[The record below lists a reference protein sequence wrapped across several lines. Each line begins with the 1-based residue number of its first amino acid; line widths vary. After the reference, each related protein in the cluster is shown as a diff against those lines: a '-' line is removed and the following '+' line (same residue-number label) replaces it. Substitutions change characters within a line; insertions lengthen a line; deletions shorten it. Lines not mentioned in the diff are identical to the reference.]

1 MICSFS
7 LAPVSAY
14 DVSTYSGILSSSSAR
29 FTRANINTGNFY
41 YQAIQV
47 VVSTTSTYNFTST
60 SSFDAYGCL
69 YDGSF
74 TPLYSSQSLITT
86 DDDGAGSGQFQID
99 RSLQSGRTYILV
111 VTTYNIG
118 ITGSF
123 TIRAGGPASVYMT
136 AYTPATRE

>member
-1 MICSFS
+1 VI
-7 LAPVSAY
+7 VY
-14 DVSTYSGILSSSSAR
+14 KTGTYNLTSSSS
-29 FTRANINTGNFY
+29 
-41 YQAIQV
+41 
-47 VVSTTSTYNFTST
+47 
-60 SSFDAYGCL
+60 FDSYGCL

-74 TPLYSSQSLITT
+74 NPLYPSQGLITT

-123 TIRAGGPASVYMT
+123 TIRAGGPASVYMM
-136 AYTPATRE
+136 AYTPTTRE